1 MDRAIAE
8 SLNAVVIYIER
19 FVIIYCEYKVTAHRR
34 FSIKKTMKIKK
45 QQCKHKGKSNQY
57 ID

>member
-19 FVIIYCEYKVTAHRR
+19 FVIYYEYKVTAPRR
-34 FSIKKTMKIKK
+34 FSIKETMTIKK
-45 QQCKHKGKSNQY
+45 QQCKHKGKNKSTY
-57 ID
+57 